1 MGSWLLV
8 RVGAVVHLAFQGT
21 SINWKCLPPV
31 TRVVD
36 LRLDRVAASSNL
48 DVFSWVRADI
58 FEVRFVFKEVSIQE
72 VTRGESSVHF
82 SRIARIWAAHRV
94 VAGWPGRW
102 IFIIPIRVA
111 LHIHP
116 CCIFP
121 VGVSFKG
128 PSSFARVP
136 LRLIQ
141 ERPQITV
148 PCVIK
153 VAF

>member
-21 SINWKCLPPV
+21 SINWKRLPPV

-48 DVFSWVRADI
+48 DVFSWVGADI

-82 SRIARIWAAHRV
+82 GGIARIWAAHRV
-94 VAGWPGRW
+94 VAGWPG
-102 IFIIPIRVA
+102 
-111 LHIHP
+111 
-116 CCIFP
+116 
-121 VGVSFKG
+121 
-128 PSSFARVP
+128 
-136 LRLIQ
+136 
-141 ERPQITV
+141 
-148 PCVIK
+148 
-153 VAF
+153 